1 MTRQEFDSK
10 SFEELMEMLNEESD
24 DITTIDVLK
33 DFIKEKIDSD
43 DFYLA
48 IHLLQAIWDDP
59 NIGDS
64 EWYQYDYSMGTLQ
77 SPSSLNCKED
87 IEHMIED

>member
-1 MTRQEFDSK
+1 MTQQEFDSK

-43 DFYLA
+43 DFHLA
-48 IHLLQAIWDDP
+48 IYLLQAIWDDP

-77 SPSSLNCKED
+77 
-87 IEHMIED
+87 

>member
-10 SFEELMEMLNEESD
+10 SFEELMEMLYEEAD
-24 DITTIDVLK
+24 DITTIDELK
-33 DFIKEKIDSD
+33 GFIKAKIDSD
-43 DFYLA
+43 DFQFA
-48 IHLLQAIWDDP
+48 IHLLEAIWDDP

-64 EWYQYDYSMGTLQ
+64 KWYQYDYSMGILQ

>member
-10 SFEELMEMLNEESD
+10 SFEELMEMLNEESY
-24 DITTIDVLK
+24 DITMIDVLK

-43 DFYLA
+43 DFHLA
-48 IHLLQAIWDDP
+48 IYLLQAIWDDP

-64 EWYQYDYSMGTLQ
+64 KWYQYDYSMGTLQ
-77 SPSSLNCKED
+77 SPISLNCKED

>member
-33 DFIKEKIDSD
+33 DFIKEK
-43 DFYLA
+43 
-48 IHLLQAIWDDP
+48 
-59 NIGDS
+59 NR
-64 EWYQYDYSMGTLQ
+64 
-77 SPSSLNCKED
+77 
-87 IEHMIED
+87 